1 MVDRKLQTEEA
12 VVDRPSFMG
21 SNYWTFIL
29 ICLVA
34 GGFASIV
41 SFRVFQPYAFD
52 GLTLDPRWVA
62 DITQQ
67 RAQAT
72 GEADMP
78 WNLQWARRTHFYS
91 FTNLT
96 VWGLGLPLGIL
107 AWAGF
112 LLMGWRVFK
121 GEWRH
126 ALLWGWTALYFFWQS
141 MQFNPTM
148 RYQLPIYPL
157 LEMMAAWFLFEL
169 ASINVRAFK
178 RLNVGILLAGIVGI
192 SVVALTFARNRALPP
207 PIGFLKISP
216 VPSTFKSIPMRMAYT
231 TNLYPSRRVGISK
244 REFLTTRP
252 FSRIRMGSSKV
263 SRWDTH

>member
-1 MVDRKLQTEEA
+1 LRHPLFLLSIGFGVAYGMALSSKLNIYPLAILLPGAFAVRYFMVDRKLQTEEA

-112 LLMGWRVFK
+112 LLGLDRTVLLLAVDAIQPH
-121 GEWRH
+121 H
-126 ALLWGWTALYFFWQS
+126 AL
-141 MQFNPTM
+141 
-148 RYQLPIYPL
+148 
-157 LEMMAAWFLFEL
+157 
-169 ASINVRAFK
+169 SITDLSAPRND
-178 RLNVGILLAGIVGI
+178 GC
-192 SVVALTFARNRALPP
+192 VVSL
-207 PIGFLKISP
+207 
-216 VPSTFKSIPMRMAYT
+216 
-231 TNLYPSRRVGISK
+231 
-244 REFLTTRP
+244 
-252 FSRIRMGSSKV
+252 
-263 SRWDTH
+263 